1 MDRRCC
7 GRTIASRKRRALI
20 SILTSISRMRP
31 WWCARAFVRRSIPTR
46 RSTKTTTRRRPALP
60 AICASA
66 VSRAHSSQ
74 ASPSISAC
82 AIRPRTPPAKGS
94 ESSSSRMPAAASIS
108 MGRWR
113 RRGKALRRAGSRAS
127 RRMRWPRR
135 RLRSIIPLSWR
146 RRKTPQGGGLMRARS
161 MITAPV
167 AAALAALTGF
177 LSMTAPARAQQ
188 PITIRAG
195 TLLDGKGGVL
205 RNAVVAVEGSRI
217 VKVGDG
223 VAETA
228 TYDFPRFTVLPGMI
242 DGHVHVG
249 AHFGKDGRA
258 STPGEPPAEAA
269 LYGAANAFAMLMAG
283 FTTVQSIGA
292 ASDVPL
298 RDAIASGRLPG
309 PRLLTAVTPL
319 TDTSLTLDQVRA
331 HVRKAVA
338 DTADVIKIFASKS
351 IREGGGQTLSDDQI
365 NAACSEAKALGK
377 RVWVHAHAASAVR
390 AAAVAGCTT
399 VTHGSQIT
407 DAEADLMAARGTYFE
422 PQTGLILQ
430 NYLENKARYIGIGNY
445 NEAGFKFME
454 EGIPLNDAMFKMALR
469 HKDLKITMGT
479 DAVAGAHGHNAN
491 EIVHRVQ
498 VDGQGAM
505 DAIVAATSLNAEA
518 MGLEGRIG
526 TLAPGMEADLIAV
539 DGNPVNDVTALQRVV
554 FVMKG
559 GAVYRNVA
567 GR

>member
-1 MDRRCC
+1 
-7 GRTIASRKRRALI
+7 
-20 SILTSISRMRP
+20 MR
-31 WWCARAFVRRSIPTR
+31 VRSI
-46 RSTKTTTRRRPALP
+46 
-60 AICASA
+60 
-66 VSRAHSSQ
+66 V
-74 ASPSISAC
+74 
-82 AIRPRTPPAKGS
+82 
-94 ESSSSRMPAAASIS
+94 AA
-108 MGRWR
+108 
-113 RRGKALRRAGSRAS
+113 
-127 RRMRWPRR
+127 
-135 RLRSIIPLSWR
+135 
-146 RRKTPQGGGLMRARS
+146 Q
-161 MITAPV
+161 V
-167 AAALAALTGF
+167 AAAIAGLGVA
-177 LSMTAPARAQQ
+177 APAGAQQ

-195 TLLDGKGGVL
+195 TVLDGRGGVL
-205 RNAVVAVEGSRI
+205 RNAVVSVEGSRI
-217 VKVGDG
+217 VKIGNG
-223 VAETA
+223 AAETA
-228 TYDFPRFTVLPGMI
+228 TYDFPRFTVLPGLI
-242 DGHVHVG
+242 DGHVHIG

-258 STPGEPPAEAA
+258 STPGETPAEAA
-269 LYGAANAFAMLMAG
+269 LYGAANAYAMLMAG

-292 ASDVPL
+292 PSDVPL

-365 NAACSEAKALGK
+365 NAACSEAQALRK

-390 AAAVAGCTT
+390 AAALAGCTT

-539 DGNPVNDVTALQRVV
+539 DGNPVNDITALQRVV

>member
-1 MDRRCC
+1 MGEVRQR
-7 GRTIASRKRRALI
+7 GARARQRFVPASR
-20 SILTSISRMRP
+20 SEP
-31 WWCARAFVRRSIPTR
+31 RAFATLQIIAIDSRGGPMRVRSI
-46 RSTKTTTRRRPALP
+46 
-60 AICASA
+60 
-66 VSRAHSSQ
+66 V
-74 ASPSISAC
+74 
-82 AIRPRTPPAKGS
+82 
-94 ESSSSRMPAAASIS
+94 AA
-108 MGRWR
+108 
-113 RRGKALRRAGSRAS
+113 
-127 RRMRWPRR
+127 
-135 RLRSIIPLSWR
+135 
-146 RRKTPQGGGLMRARS
+146 Q
-161 MITAPV
+161 V
-167 AAALAALTGF
+167 AAAIAGLGVA
-177 LSMTAPARAQQ
+177 APAGAQQ

-195 TLLDGKGGVL
+195 TVLDGRGGVL
-205 RNAVVAVEGSRI
+205 RNAVVSVEGSRI
-217 VKVGDG
+217 VKIGNG
-223 VAETA
+223 AAETA
-228 TYDFPRFTVLPGMI
+228 TYDFPRFTVLPGLI

-258 STPGEPPAEAA
+258 STPGETPAEAA
-269 LYGAANAFAMLMAG
+269 LYGAANAYAMLMAG

-292 ASDVPL
+292 PSDVPL
-298 RDAIASGRLPG
+298 RDAMARGLPG
-309 PRLLTAVTPL
+309 PRLLTAVSPL

-365 NAACSEAKALGK
+365 NAACSEAQALRK

-390 AAAVAGCTT
+390 AAALAGCTT

-422 PQTGLILQ
+422 PQTGLLLQ
-430 NYLENKARYIGIGNY
+430 NYMENKARYIGIGNY

-454 EGIPLNDAMFKMALR
+454 DGIPLNDAMFKMAIR
-469 HKDLKITMGT
+469 HKDLKINMGT
-479 DAVAGAHGHNAN
+479 DAVAGAHGRNAN

-498 VDGQGAM
+498 VGGQDAM

-518 MGLEGRIG
+518 LGLQGMIG

-539 DGNPVNDVTALQRVV
+539 DGNPVNDITALQRVV

>member
-1 MDRRCC
+1 MRV
-7 GRTIASRKRRALI
+7 S
-20 SILTSISRMRP
+20 SI
-31 WWCARAFVRRSIPTR
+31 V
-46 RSTKTTTRRRPALP
+46 
-60 AICASA
+60 
-66 VSRAHSSQ
+66 
-74 ASPSISAC
+74 
-82 AIRPRTPPAKGS
+82 
-94 ESSSSRMPAAASIS
+94 AA
-108 MGRWR
+108 
-113 RRGKALRRAGSRAS
+113 
-127 RRMRWPRR
+127 
-135 RLRSIIPLSWR
+135 
-146 RRKTPQGGGLMRARS
+146 Q
-161 MITAPV
+161 V
-167 AAALAALTGF
+167 AAAIAGLGVA
-177 LSMTAPARAQQ
+177 APAGAQQ

-195 TLLDGKGGVL
+195 TVLDGRGGVL
-205 RNAVVAVEGSRI
+205 RNAVVSVEGSRI
-217 VKVGDG
+217 VKMGNGAV
-223 VAETA
+223 ETA
-228 TYDFPRFTVLPGMI
+228 TYDFPRFTVLPGLI
-242 DGHVHVG
+242 DGHVHIG

-258 STPGEPPAEAA
+258 STPGETPAEAA
-269 LYGAANAFAMLMAG
+269 LYGAANAYAMLMAG

-292 ASDVPL
+292 PSDVPL

-365 NAACSEAKALGK
+365 NAACSEAQALRK

-390 AAAVAGCTT
+390 AAALAGCTT

-539 DGNPVNDVTALQRVV
+539 DGNPVNDITALQRVV

-567 GR
+567 GQ